1 MAGVEPFVTPVIRP
15 PHGKSALFILVWI
28 RSIQAQ
34 LKIQEEGVMQA
45 AMLELLALD
54 RGDGVKLGK
63 YTVQSYTRS
72 RWQYPDEIEE
82 LRAQLKTAEEAAQ
95 LDGSAIPTY
104 ATHLRV
110 RG

>member
-1 MAGVEPFVTPVIRP
+1 MAVEPFLTPVIRP
-15 PHGKSALFILVWI
+15 PNGKSALFILVWI

-34 LKIQEEGVMQA
+34 LKKQEKGVVQA
-45 AMLELLALD
+45 AMLELAILD
-54 RGDGVKLGK
+54 KGEGVKLGK
-63 YTVQSYTRS
+63 FVVQSVNRTT
-72 RWQYPDEIEE
+72 WQYPDCVEE
-82 LRAQLKTAEEAAQ
+82 LREQLKAAEEASQ